1 MVVYKIKRF
10 SKKKSWKNRQVTYKS
25 LDKAKKNPINIEDS
39 DDPIEIASQIR
50 ANKLNQKFSHTIL
63 EKKIPV
69 LQTSDRNISKSDC
82 FDWENQEGNY
92 ISIKPREKTL
102 KAVGVIGAS
111 VLAGLGLY
119 HGAKKLY
126 KKYKIARLKKK
137 EQEQN
142 KENHKEDEKN

>member
-1 MVVYKIKRF
+1 MVIYKVKRF
-10 SKKKSWKNRQVTYKS
+10 SKKRSWKNRQVTYNS
-25 LDKAKKNPINIEDS
+25 LDKAKKNPIDIEDS
-39 DDPIEIASQIR
+39 DDSIEIASQIR

-92 ISIKPREKTL
+92 ISTKPREKTL

-111 VLAGLGLY
+111 VLSGLGLY

-137 EQEQN
+137 EQEQK